1 MITFKE
7 WKDGTER
14 NLFTPRST
22 ALKAIDSAFE
32 TWQRTKKTK
41 DLIDF
46 SEAVSAWITV
56 KGDAWRDSTRN
67 SNGTVERLVKDLA
80 SDPTVGPRFAPF
92 LRVTPV
98 DKSAGIAKK
107 VSMPDPDGRWYTVF
121 FQTEESSC
129 GPACI
134 RNIVHMLH
142 GRDLGEDGLRAL
154 VELAEEGNA
163 AYAGTLGQGGVV
175 EASGIH
181 NWGPP
186 PHGFGTWHIP
196 AAFKHVDP
204 PINTKHTSLTA
215 NLLTTTRKQPAIAVV
230 SWSNGGKHYVVVAGP
245 LQKVPNHYLVID
257 PWYGLQ
263 KVEVRGGRTLGLYKP
278 VDEHGTVK
286 TTATWDGWVCKV
298 V

>member
-1 MITFKE
+1 MMSFKQ

-14 NLFTPRST
+14 NVFTPRSR
-22 ALKAIDSAFE
+22 ALKRIDSTFE
-32 TWQRTKKTK
+32 TWEKSKKTT

-46 SEAVSAWITV
+46 SEAVSAWLTV
-56 KGDAWRDSTRN
+56 KGDSWRSSTRN
-67 SNGTVERLVKDLA
+67 SNGTVEKLVKDLA
-80 SDPTVGPRFAPF
+80 GDPTVGRKFAP
-92 LRVTPV
+92 LLHSQPV

-107 VSMPDPDGRWYTVF
+107 LSLKDPDNHWHTVF

-154 VELAEEGNA
+154 VELAEEHG
-163 AYAGTLGQGGVV
+163 AYAGSLGQGGVV

-186 PHGFGTWHIP
+186 PDGFGTWHIP
-196 AAFKHVDP
+196 EAFKHVDP
-204 PINTKHTSLTA
+204 PINAKQTSLTST
-215 NLLTTTRKQPAIAVV
+215 LLTTTRKQPAIAVV

-245 LQKVPNHYLVID
+245 LRTVPNRYLVID
-257 PWYGLQ
+257 PWYGIQ
-263 KVEVRGGRTLGLYKP
+263 TVGVRQGRTLDLYKP
-278 VDEHGTVK
+278 VDQHGTVQA
-286 TTATWDGWVCKV
+286 TAAWDGWVCKV